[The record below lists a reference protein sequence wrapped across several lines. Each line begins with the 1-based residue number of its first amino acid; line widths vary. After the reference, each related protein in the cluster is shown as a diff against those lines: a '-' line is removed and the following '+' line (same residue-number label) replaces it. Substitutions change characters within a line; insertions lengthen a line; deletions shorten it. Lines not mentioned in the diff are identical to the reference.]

1 MLLKKI
7 VTGVLAVTMAIS
19 TTAAGFSAAAA
30 KDYEK
35 EAQKLEKT
43 MYTGDDLGATYNKQY
58 TIFKVWAPTSTKAK
72 VKVFETGSDDEANAK
87 VITTESMT
95 FDKKTGVWSVKIPGD
110 LKNKYYTFILT
121 RGGKDIETADI
132 YAKAAGVNGNRSM
145 VVDLP
150 STNPEGWA
158 EDKHVTVSN
167 ATDANVWEVSVRDF
181 SISETSGVSEK
192 NRGKFLAFTETGT
205 TVNGSDDTVST
216 CVDYLKQMGVKYVQ
230 IMPFFDFGSIDES
243 KDLTDQYNWGYDP
256 KNYNVPEGSY
266 SSNPY
271 KGEVRIKECKQMIK
285 ALHDAGIGVIMDVVY
300 NHTYSV
306 DDSFFNLTVPDYY
319 YRKNADGTWA
329 NGSGCGNDTASE
341 HKMFSKYMVDSV
353 TYWAEEYHI
362 DGFRFDLMGLH
373 DVNTMNAI
381 RESLDKLDGGK
392 EILMYGEA
400 WDLATNAA
408 EGTVLATQS
417 NVYEL
422 NDRIGAFSDTI
433 RDAIKGSTFVISEKG
448 FVQTGNSK
456 GPLKTGIE
464 GMSNSVSGWAKVPTQ
479 SVNYASCHDN
489 FTLYDK
495 LVVSVK
501 GDEAKY
507 RTRYEDCISMN
518 KLSAAIIYTSQGIPF
533 IHAGEEFARSKDGEE
548 NSFNT
553 TNEQNQLVWTDLY
566 NYGDLVEYY
575 KGLTQI
581 RNSFSA
587 FNDPTTESVQNIS
600 YLKDVP
606 DGVVAY
612 TLKNNVEKAWNEV
625 CVIFNGNN
633 EQDATVTIPEGDWV
647 IVANADVAGLRNLG
661 DAKGTVTVPK
671 SSAMILVDKDGYN
684 NSEAKADEGVVVVR
698 YHDNDSKEVFAAKTV
713 AGKIGEDYNVSTNK
727 FFSMDYN
734 IINTEGD
741 STGQFASGV
750 KYVDIYMEK
759 YDGVYSSVT
768 FKYLDATNEG
778 VLADSTVLS
787 NREGQ
792 IYTTY
797 SIPSIEGYFL
807 DMDNLPTNGC
817 GTFGKEDIEVV
828 YKYNR
833 ITGDQADVC
842 RVNYIYMGTD
852 GKILDKVTETGK
864 ENEEYKS
871 VEKEFAGY
879 TLSQSPYNAHG
890 TYVKG
895 EVNILYIYAVEENTT
910 VPMVVIVGAVAF
922 LLLAGGGVF
931 ALSTIRNKKKNKASL
946 DIED

>member
-1 MLLKKI
+1 ML
-7 VTGVLAVTMAIS
+7 TMAIS
-19 TTAAGFSAAAA
+19 TASVGFSATATT
-30 KDYEK
+30 DHEK
-35 EAQKLEKT
+35 EVQKLEKT
-43 MYTGDDLGATYNKQY
+43 IYNGSDLGATYTKQN
-58 TIFKVWAPTSTKAK
+58 TVFKVWAPSSTKAK
-72 VKVFETGSDDEANAK
+72 VKIFETGSDDEANAK
-87 VITTESMT
+87 VIATKDMT
-95 FDKKTGVWSVKIPGD
+95 LDKKTGVWSVKVNGD
-110 LKNKYYTFILT
+110 LKNKYYTYILT
-121 RGGKDIETADI
+121 RGGKEIETADI

-145 VVDLP
+145 VVDLTT
-150 STNPEGWA
+150 TNPEGWA

-167 ATDANVWEVSVRDF
+167 ATEANVWEVSVRDF
-181 SISETSGVSEK
+181 SISETSGVSEA

-243 KDLTDQYNWGYDP
+243 KDLADQYNWGYDP

-266 SSNPY
+266 SSDPY
-271 KGEVRIKECKQMIK
+271 KGEVRIKECKEMIK

-306 DDSFFNLTVPDYY
+306 EDSFFNLTVPNYY
-319 YRKNADGTWA
+319 YRKNADGSWA

-341 HKMFSKYMVDSV
+341 HKMFSKYMVESV

-373 DVNTMNAI
+373 DVETMNAI
-381 RESLDKLDGGK
+381 RESLDKLEGG
-392 EILMYGEA
+392 EDIIMYGEA
-400 WDLATNAA
+400 WNLSTNAKS
-408 EGTVLATQS
+408 GTVLANQN

-422 NDRIGAFSDTI
+422 NERIGAFNDTI
-433 RDAIKGSTFVISEKG
+433 RDAIKGSTFVLNEKG
-448 FVQTGNSK
+448 FVQAGSSK
-456 GPLKTGIE
+456 GKLKNGIE
-464 GMSNSVSGWAKVPTQ
+464 GMSDPTSGWAKVPTQ
-479 SVNYASCHDN
+479 CVNYSSCHDN

-495 LVVSVK
+495 LVASVYGTDK
-501 GDEAKY
+501 AF
-507 RTRYEDCISMN
+507 RARYEDIVSMN

-548 NSFNT
+548 NSYNT
-553 TNEQNQLVWTDLY
+553 TDEQNQLVWTDLY

-575 KGLTQI
+575 KGLMQI

-587 FNDPTTESVQNIS
+587 FNDPTTDSMNKIS
-600 YLKDVP
+600 YLSDVP
-606 DGVVAY
+606 NDVVAY
-612 TLKNNVEKAWNEV
+612 TLKNNAEGSWNEV
-625 CVIFNGNN
+625 CVIFNGSN
-633 EQDATVTIPEGDWV
+633 EQEAKVTIPEGDWV
-647 IVANADVAGLRNLG
+647 IVANADTAGLRNLG
-661 DAKGTVTVPK
+661 SATGEVTLPK
-671 SSAMILVDKDGYN
+671 SSAMILVDKDGYEK
-684 NSEAKADEGVVVVR
+684 SEAKVDEGVVVVR
-698 YHDNDSKEVFAAKTV
+698 YRDNDSSNIFASKTV
-713 AGKIGEDYNVSTNK
+713 SGKIGEDYDVSTNK

-734 IINTEGD
+734 IIKTEGD
-741 STGQFASGV
+741 TTGKFTAGV
-750 KYVDIYMEK
+750 KYVDIYMKK
-759 YDGVYSSVT
+759 YEGAYSSVT
-768 FKYLDATNEG
+768 FKYLDAANEG

-797 SIPSIEGYFL
+797 SIPTIEGYFL

-828 YKYNR
+828 YKYNK

-852 GKILDKVTETGK
+852 GKILDKVTETGQ
-864 ENEEYKS
+864 ENTEYKS

-879 TLSQSPYNAHG
+879 TLSQSPYNAQG
-890 TYVKG
+890 TYIKG
-895 EVNILYIYAVEENTT
+895 EVNILYIYAIEENTSL
-910 VPMVVIVGAVAF
+910 PIVVIIGAVGF

-931 ALSTIRNKKKNKASL
+931 TLSTIRNKKKNKASL